1 MVIHSIRAGLL
12 ACLMVTIGCATKY
25 NLTLKS
31 TDNFSGKISLP
42 DGAADRMIVRVDNT
56 DNSWL
61 HLRWSDAKIIGLT
74 GFAVPV
80 KTQPANPLT
89 SVPPRSS
96 VEYHLFPGHDYWPE
110 GYYQNRR
117 DGFATLLVYDS
128 DYDRLIN
135 STKPVL
141 ELYVP
146 TCRGDAPKCSNDQST
161 EGWSMAYIKAA
172 VVRLSL

>member
-1 MVIHSIRAGLL
+1 MVTKTMRMVLLAGLM
-12 ACLMVTIGCATKY
+12 ATAGCATKY
-25 NLTLKS
+25 SLTVQS
-31 TDNFSGKISLP
+31 EDNFSGKISLP
-42 DGAADRMIVRVDNT
+42 YGAADRLIVRVDNA
-56 DNSWL
+56 DSQWL
-61 HLRWSDAKIIGLT
+61 HLRWKEAKIIGLT

-80 KTQPANPLT
+80 TTQPSNPLT

-117 DGFATLLVYDS
+117 DGFSSLLVYDS

-135 STKPVL
+135 SKKPVL

-146 TCRGDAPKCSNDQST
+146 TCQGSASDCDNQAKGWKMAHINATVRREAP
-161 EGWSMAYIKAA
+161 
-172 VVRLSL
+172 